1 MSEQVFLDFNLNF
14 NLRQTKKNMP
24 TIIYALFTFRG
35 KQYKVNIGA
44 KVYPIQWNKRK
55 QIATISNGQTRLDN
69 RNNEIVN
76 KKIRSLLAIFEEKKN
91 YLCEN
96 LERIDSLFEEMRQA
110 INPNLKCRSYME
122 KEKHLSATLV
132 FRKMVDKHMKE
143 DSTKKVYL
151 GYISA
156 FEAFLKD
163 KNIPNSLSIIN
174 GDTLADYQQY
184 LLELSPRRV
193 ATHLNKIKGIITLI
207 NHANRDKEIKAN
219 ININS
224 FVVIKDE
231 RSKEQKKSKQ
241 VPLTEEQLLA
251 IYNYTN
257 LKPREIEAR
266 DLFICQCLLGQRI
279 SDLPKIFKENY
290 TINQLDNG
298 AEVISF
304 TVQKTREKAT
314 LYLFPVVKDILEKYN
329 QTGFKHIDLL
339 VEDERVVR
347 NNEAKLNRTIKQVC
361 KKVGLDSDVI
371 YVEQIGEDIVEKKK
385 KLFEMI
391 HTHIARHTFITLMCR
406 LGVSKED
413 VIIATAHTDTTMIDD
428 VYLHETVNDRGA
440 RLINSLKKIKGSTL
454 FKIEETNNMLDTT
467 MDKEETVKK
476 PIPTVNITS
485 GITFDTLLDTQFL
498 ASKINKAA
506 ALKSKVGYLKD
517 GKLCSY
523 DNEVKNLANEIEQFA
538 QSSTSDFDVAKKYA
552 KQLSVW
558 KQSDLKD
565 GFKELIIKCIE
576 IGLSENAVMLFLEK
590 ALKMGILDHDS
601 FANVSE
607 IAKAVLEA
615 RSRDLK

>member
-1 MSEQVFLDFNLNF
+1 MSEQVFLDFSLNF

-35 KQYKVNIGA
+35 RQYKVNIGA
-44 KVYPIQWNKRK
+44 KVYPTQWNKRK

-96 LERIDSLFEEMRQA
+96 LERIDFLFEEMRQA
-110 INPNLKCRSYME
+110 INPKLKCRNYME
-122 KEKHLSATLV
+122 KEMHLSATLV
-132 FRKMVDKHMKE
+132 FRKMVDKYVKE
-143 DSTKKVYL
+143 DSSKKIYL

-156 FEAFLKD
+156 FEAFLKV
-163 KNIPNSLSIIN
+163 KSIPNRLSAIN
-174 GDTLADYQQY
+174 GDTLTDYQQY
-184 LLELSPRRV
+184 LLDLNPRRI
-193 ATHLNKIKGIITLI
+193 ATHLNKIKGIRTLI

-224 FVVIKDE
+224 FVAIRDE

-241 VPLTEEQLLA
+241 VPLTEKQLLA

-257 LKPREIEAR
+257 LKPREVEAR

-279 SDLPKIFKENY
+279 SDLPKIFKGEYAITLLDDEN
-290 TINQLDNG
+290 
-298 AEVISF
+298 EVISF
-304 TVQKTREKAT
+304 TVQKTREEAT
-314 LYLFPVVKDILEKYN
+314 LYLFPVVKEILERYK

-339 VEDERVVR
+339 IEDEKIVR
-347 NNEAKLNRTIKQVC
+347 RNEAKLNRTIKQVC

-371 YVEQIGEDIVEKKK
+371 YVEQIGEDVVEKKK

-428 VYLHETVNDRGA
+428 VYLHETVNDKGT

-454 FKIEETNNMLDTT
+454 FKIEEANNMVDTT
-467 MDKEETVKK
+467 MNEEETVKK
-476 PIPTVNITS
+476 PISTASVTNN
-485 GITFDTLLDTQFL
+485 ITFDTLLDTQFF
-498 ASKINKAA
+498 ASKINKA
-506 ALKSKVGYLKD
+506 SDMFERMGYVKD
-517 GKLCSY
+517 GKLY
-523 DNEVKNLANEIEQFA
+523 DYNSEISGIVKEIEAFM
-538 QSSTSDFDVAKKYA
+538 QSPASGLEVAHKYVER
-552 KQLSVW
+552 LSVGNL
-558 KQSDLKD
+558 SNLRDELKL
-565 GFKELIIKCIE
+565 LIVKCIKIE
-576 IGLSENAVMLFLEK
+576 VNVETVMQIVDK
-590 ALKMGILDHDS
+590 AFKMGILDNDS
-601 FANVSE
+601 LNDMKE
-607 IAKAVLEA
+607 IVAAILKAK
-615 RSRDLK
+615 DK